1 VRRQLACVPKQIDSN
16 RGSSSSSSSNNSSS
30 SNGSIKSVVEIVALA
45 MVVISTEGEEWEKNY
60 QVGQQV
66 GE

>member
-1 VRRQLACVPKQIDSN
+1 
-16 RGSSSSSSSNNSSS
+16 
-30 SNGSIKSVVEIVALA
+30 VVEIVALA
-45 MVVISTEGEEWEKNY
+45 MVVISAEGEEGEENY